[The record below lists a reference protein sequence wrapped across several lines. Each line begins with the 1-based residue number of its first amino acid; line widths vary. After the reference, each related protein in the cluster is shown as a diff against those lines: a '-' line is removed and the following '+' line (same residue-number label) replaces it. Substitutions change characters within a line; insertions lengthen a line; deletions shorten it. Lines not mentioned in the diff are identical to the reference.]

1 VFLAFNTSI
10 SKSLIYFYHQIN
22 IDDACFKKKKY
33 LDRGLKVQK
42 KKTRDQNDF
51 GLLGDQA
58 IRRK

>member
-1 VFLAFNTSI
+1 
-10 SKSLIYFYHQIN
+10 LIYFYHQIN

>member
-1 VFLAFNTSI
+1 
-10 SKSLIYFYHQIN
+10 LIYFYHQIN
-22 IDDACFKKKKY
+22 VDDACFKKKKQKIFGQ
-33 LDRGLKVQK
+33 RAKSAK